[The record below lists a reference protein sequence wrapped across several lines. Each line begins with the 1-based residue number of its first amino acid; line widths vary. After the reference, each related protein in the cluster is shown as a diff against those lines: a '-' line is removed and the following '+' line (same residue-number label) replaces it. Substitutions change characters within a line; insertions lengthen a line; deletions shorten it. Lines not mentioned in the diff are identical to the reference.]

1 MRKIRPL
8 LFCLIIAL
16 CALGLGG
23 CTRDNKDGSG
33 ESSTSSSATENNRET
48 SNNKETQN
56 NRETT
61 SKREDNTESSSGV
74 MEGIGDNVET
84 MLDDAATMLDPNR

>member
-8 LFCLIIAL
+8 LFCLVLAL

-23 CTRDNKDGSG
+23 CTRDKNDGSSQPAT
-33 ESSTSSSATENNRET
+33 SSTENKTTTERPSSTN
-48 SNNKETQN
+48 N

-61 SKREDNTESSSGV
+61 SRQNNTEASSGV
-74 MEGIGDNVET
+74 MDGIGDNMET

>member
-8 LFCLIIAL
+8 LFCLVLAL

-23 CTRDNKDGSG
+23 CTRDNNDGSG
-33 ESSTSSSATENNRET
+33 EPATSSTENKTTSERPSSTNS
-48 SNNKETQN
+48 NKETN
-56 NRETT
+56 DRDN
-61 SKREDNTESSSGV
+61 NTESSSGI